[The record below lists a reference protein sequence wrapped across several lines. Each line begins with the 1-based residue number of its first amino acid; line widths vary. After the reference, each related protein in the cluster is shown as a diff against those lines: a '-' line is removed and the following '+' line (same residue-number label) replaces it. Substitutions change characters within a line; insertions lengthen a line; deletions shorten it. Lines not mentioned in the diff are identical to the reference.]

1 MTHGKHICEQ
11 LKAVR
16 KGIAEENGIPLE
28 IEECTFKG
36 ECRGTCPRCEAE
48 VRYLENALAE
58 RMKLGKVAT
67 IAGLAL
73 GLAATTT
80 QAQTPVQ
87 TRNDVDT
94 NSRRWDNLVEGKIL
108 DESIV
113 LSPEVNPEFPGGEEA
128 LRKFIND
135 NLQYPT
141 LASANGIGGSVVV
154 QFVVDSDG
162 VLLNPRIIR
171 EIGGGCGEE
180 TMRIVKLMPRWIP
193 GKQKGKSV
201 RVPFNLSIYFDI
213 NKNKLPEIES
223 LAPLDMIDLVKPP
236 KRETKTIMVGGISDG
251 DDARYI
257 FNIAPPGHEFYFQG
271 SNNTVIVIR

>member
-1 MTHGKHICEQ
+1 MTYGKHICEQ

-28 IEECTFKG
+28 FEDCTYKG

-236 KRETKTIMVGGISDG
+236 KRETKTIMVGGISDR
-251 DDARYI
+251 DEARYI